1 MPTVGYASLQI
12 IPSVRGIGSEIREQL
27 AGPVADAGEKAG
39 DGFVGKLGGALKV
52 GLLGAG
58 ALGGAALIAGLGEAM
73 DQQAIAGKLK
83 AQLGATADDAK
94 RYGQIAGQLY
104 ASAVTEDVASAA
116 DAIRSTMSAGL
127 LPPDATNQQIQSIAT
142 KVSDLA
148 GTFELDLGQAANA
161 VGQLMK
167 TGLAPNA
174 ESALDVI
181 TRGLQVMGP
190 RADDI
195 ADTFNE
201 YSTIFRQMGL
211 SAEQATGLLAQGMKA
226 GARDT
231 DVVADS
237 LKEFV
242 LIAQG
247 GGDAVDEA
255 FKAVGLSGKEMQK
268 AFIEGGPGAAA
279 ALDQVFDRLRAI
291 KDPVER
297 NTAALGLFG
306 TKNEDVQKALLALD
320 PSSAVA
326 TLGQVGGAATT
337 MGDSLRDN
345 AQTKLTEF
353 WRTTQQGFVN
363 VVGGQVLPVLSD
375 VAGQLVST
383 FGPSVGEA
391 AGWVKDHLLPAVQDA
406 GGWLR
411 DNLVPVLADTARF
424 VRDDVVPAL
433 RDFGGWLDDNKTTI
447 EVVAGVIGTVLL
459 PVLIT
464 TAVGYTQAGIAAT
477 VSGAQQVA
485 AWVASGVSAVRNGAL
500 SVAASYQTVGGWIA
514 AGTSA
519 IVSGAQQVAAWIAT
533 GARATW
539 GMALQVAAAA
549 SVVGGW
555 ILMGTQSLIQAARM
569 AAAWIMAMGPIGWI
583 TVAVIAIVALIIAYW
598 DEIKAATLA
607 AWDWVVDKVKW
618 VGQFLLD
625 LFMNWTLPGLLLKHW
640 DDIKSGAQ
648 AAWDWVVDFVK
659 AIPGRLWNIFLNFTL
674 PGLLIKYWSDIKQGA
689 IDGWNAAIDWIRGVP
704 GWIVDAVSDLNVR
717 MIEVGM
723 DTARGIWEG
732 IQRMG
737 GWLRDKVMSWAK
749 AVIPG
754 PIADAL
760 GIHSPS
766 TVMRDQVGRWI
777 PAGIVAGI
785 DAGTPQLEA
794 VMAGL
799 VVPPTIPDWMLQEV
813 GPVKVGAVAA
823 SATIPGT
830 GPGTGGPSAAVQIEH
845 YHEAEGGN
853 VRRTAVELQMLS
865 KGRG

>member
-12 IPSVRGIGSEIREQL
+12 IPSVRGIGAEIRDQL
-27 AGPVADAGEKAG
+27 AGPVEEGGDKAGE
-39 DGFVGKLGGALKV
+39 GFAKKLGGSLKV
-52 GLLGAG
+52 GLLAAG
-58 ALGGAALIAGLGEAM
+58 ALGGAALVAGIGEAM
-73 DQQAIAGKLK
+73 DQQVITGKLK
-83 AQLGATADDAK
+83 AQLGATGEDAK
-94 RYGQIAGQLY
+94 KYGQIAGQMY
-104 ASAVTEDVASAA
+104 ASAVTEDVAGAA

-161 VGQLMK
+161 VGQMMK

-174 ESALDVI
+174 ESALDTI

-190 RADDI
+190 RADDLG
-195 ADTFNE
+195 DTFNE

-211 SAEQATGLLAQGMKA
+211 SAEQATGLLAQGMQA

-247 GGDAVDEA
+247 GGDSVNEA

-268 AFIEGGPGAAA
+268 AFIEGGPGAAS

-326 TLGQVGGAATT
+326 TLGQVGGAAAG

-345 AQTKLTEF
+345 ASARLTEF
-353 WRTTQQGFVN
+353 TRTIQQNFVN
-363 VVGGQVLPVLSD
+363 VVGGQVLPVLAD
-375 VAGQLVST
+375 VGGQLVTT
-383 FGPSVGEA
+383 FGPAFGEA
-391 AGWVKDHLLPAVQDA
+391 AGWAKDHLLPAMQDA
-406 GGWLR
+406 GGWMK
-411 DNLVPVLADTARF
+411 DNLVPALSDAAHF
-424 VRDDVVPAL
+424 VRDDMVPAL
-433 RDFGGWLDDNKTTI
+433 QDFSTWLSDNKTTI
-447 EVVAGVIGTVLL
+447 EVVAGVITTLLL

-464 TAVGYTQAGIAAT
+464 TAVGYAQTGIAAT

-485 AWVASGVSAVRNGAL
+485 AWVASGVQAVRNGAL

-514 AGTSA
+514 AGASA
-519 IVSGAQQVAAWIAT
+519 VVSGAQQVAAWIAT

-539 GMALQVAAAA
+539 GMILQLAA
-549 SVVGGW
+549 SATVVGGW
-555 ILMGTQSLIQAARM
+555 VLMGTQSLIQAARM

-625 LFMNWTLPGLLLKHW
+625 LFMNWSLPGLLIKHW

-659 AIPGRLWNIFLNFTL
+659 AIPGRMWNIFLNWSL
-674 PGLLIKYWSDIKQGA
+674 PGLLIKHWDSIKQGA
-689 IDGWNAAIDWIRGVP
+689 IDGWNTTIDWIKGVP
-704 GWIVDAVSDLNVR
+704 GWITDAFSGFGTLLLDKGGDLVR
-717 MIEVGM
+717 GLW
-723 DTARGIWEG
+723 DGIK
-732 IQRMG
+732 RMG
-737 GWLRDKVMSWAK
+737 GWLRDKLIGWAK
-749 AVIPG
+749 DAIPG

-766 TVMRDQVGRWI
+766 RVMRDQIGRWI
-777 PAGIVAGI
+777 PAGIVQGI
-785 DAGTPQLEA
+785 DAGSPAVEA
-794 VMAGL
+794 AMAGL
-799 VVPPTIPDWMLQEV
+799 VVPPTIPDWMLQEAAPVSV
-813 GPVKVGAVAA
+813 GVAA
-823 SATIPGT
+823 AYTTTAGAPT
-830 GPGTGGPSAAVQIEH
+830 GSVQGAALQIEN
-845 YHEAEGGN
+845 YWESDSGN
-853 VRRTAVELQMLS
+853 PRRVAVELQMLS